1 MYHGRHRTAEIR
13 FPTRMVGSYPV
24 SADHDPETLSHLLS
38 LAVHEL
44 RTPVTVVSGYIR
56 MLLREQGGPLTE
68 KQQRMLT
75 EAERSCGRIA
85 ELVAELS
92 EVGKLEGRTLPIAHQ
107 TFDIRAVVSEVA
119 SDMHEGQDRGVRLD
133 VDAGDHP
140 LMVAADRAR
149 VAALVKA
156 TVHSVL
162 RERGEP
168 GVILVRCARLGAETP
183 AWGVVAA
190 GDPAIIESLLTTGPG
205 ESGAFDEYRGGLGLA
220 FPLGRRLLDALG
232 GALWSLPEHP
242 RGGIALRLPLTTLD

>member
-1 MYHGRHRTAEIR
+1 M
-13 FPTRMVGSYPV
+13 
-24 SADHDPETLSHLLS
+24 LSRLLS
-38 LAVHEL
+38 LTVHEL

-92 EVGKLEGRTLPIAHQ
+92 EVGKLEGQALPISQQ
-107 TFDIRAVVSEVA
+107 TFDLRTVVA
-119 SDMHEGQDRGVRLD
+119 DMAGDMHEGEDRGVRLEI
-133 VDAGDHP
+133 DAGDRP
-140 LMVAADRAR
+140 LTVRADRVR

-168 GVILVRCARLGAETP
+168 GVILVRCSRVGTEAP
-183 AWGVVAA
+183 AWGVMAA
-190 GDPAIIESLLTTGPG
+190 GEPAIIDDLLTTGPG

-232 GALWSLPEHP
+232 GAIWSLPEHP